1 MASHASHDVRKDL
14 KRYIMVFVALLVGTA
29 ITVAAWR
36 WGGDVMTAVGVH
48 PTLTLTIV
56 VALIIALVK
65 AFLVAGYF
73 MHLMSE
79 RKSIYAILATTVFF
93 FVAMMYLI
101 VWSRDQMPKGTSY
114 VTPPVVHAPAA
125 GAAPAHAA
133 PAGH

>member
-14 KRYIMVFVALLVGTA
+14 KRYIMIFVLLLVGTA

-36 WGGDVMTAVGVH
+36 WGGDVMTAIGVH

-56 VALIIALVK
+56 VALIIALIK

-79 RKSIYAILATTVFF
+79 RKSIYAILAATVFF
-93 FVAMMYLI
+93 FIAMMYLI
-101 VWSRDQMPKGTSY
+101 VWSRDEMPKGTRY
-114 VTPPVVHAPAA
+114 WDAATAHGPAPAGGA
-125 GAAPAHAA
+125 AAPAS
-133 PAGH
+133 GH